1 MTGPCSYF
9 QKQCLLQIQVLD
21 QVIRMKNVI
30 PSEILWILQG
40 KDEVLINVQ
49 VLKFTPT
56 RMLTL
61 QLMVGVGPALP
72 RLCNIGL
79 PQSETYWRFAGAH
92 LSKPHLLTGHRR
104 VERPL
109 THNFPPLIEIF
120 IPIFLFP
127 KFFLQFTLQALSKL
141 FLAFYFICVAFRRH

>member
-9 QKQCLLQIQVLD
+9 QEQCLLQIQVLD

-79 PQSETYWRFAGAH
+79 PQPETY
-92 LSKPHLLTGHRR
+92 
-104 VERPL
+104 
-109 THNFPPLIEIF
+109 
-120 IPIFLFP
+120 
-127 KFFLQFTLQALSKL
+127 
-141 FLAFYFICVAFRRH
+141 